1 MLYSCN
7 LVSLGMVIQIRGANE
22 HNLKNI
28 DINIGSG
35 LTAVTGISG
44 SGKTSLAFDTL
55 YHESRR
61 RLLDVIST
69 GNPNG
74 WRHQLTPALVD
85 SITGLGPAV
94 AVSRMY

>member
-1 MLYSCN
+1 MA
-7 LVSLGMVIQIRGANE
+7 IQIRGANE

-28 DINIGSG
+28 DVDIGSG
-35 LTAVTGISG
+35 LTVITGISG

-69 GNPNG
+69 GNPGG
-74 WRHQLTPALVD
+74 WRHQLLPAMVD
-85 SITGLGPAV
+85 SITGLG
-94 AVSRMY
+94 